1 MQKRLEPPR
10 QIHWRTT
17 RVDDQ
22 TTGPLDHRRMTKIT
36 TEQTT
41 LDESIDI
48 FDCNQMEVEE
58 EDRCKTRWAHNLLK
72 YYELVD

>member
-1 MQKRLEPPR
+1 MN
-10 QIHWRTT
+10 
-17 RVDDQ
+17 
-22 TTGPLDHRRMTKIT
+22 KIT
-36 TEQTT
+36 TKQTT

-58 EDRCKTRWAHNLLK
+58 EDRCETRWAHNLLK